1 MQWKKGEGADQEGAE
16 EGGQGMFVGNGQVG
30 GWGRGMVWDE

>member
-16 EGGQGMFVGNGQVG
+16 EGGQRMFVGNRQVK
-30 GWGRGMVWDE
+30 GMGKGNSVG